1 MKNPRRTFI
10 KQSAAAA
17 TLSIGSLS
25 SLTANSIQENWQA
38 VQLAKEASLAMCLA
52 YFFGFEAQKM
62 KLSTQMG
69 VLGAV
74 APASPGMVD
83 MKGANSWDYDVL
95 KAIKDRFASEGL
107 TLRVIESPTPLDKV
121 KLGLSGKDEEIEHF
135 ILFMKNIARLGVDT
149 VCYNWMPVINWSRT
163 TMGKPTR
170 GGALVSGFNYE
181 EAKNQPITPY
191 GEFSAETMWKNLA
204 YFLKAVV
211 PEAEKAG
218 IKLALHPDDP
228 PVDKLRGI
236 SRIMTSA
243 DAFKRMLDL
252 YPSPNNGITMC
263 QGTFATMGEDIP
275 TVIRYFGERNK
286 LFFVHYR
293 DVRGNRLN
301 FEETFHDDGQTDMY
315 KAMKAY
321 YDIGFKGP
329 IRPDH
334 VPTMAG
340 DTNDHQGYSLLG
352 SLYAVGYMQG
362 LMEAIR
368 KTRT

>member
-1 MKNPRRTFI
+1 MKNSRRTFL
-10 KQSAAAA
+10 KQSASVA
-17 TLSIGSLS
+17 TLSAGGLS
-25 SLTANSIQENWQA
+25 PLAQTLRRQQLVS
-38 VQLAKEASLAMCLA
+38 LAKDADLQLGLA
-52 YFFGFEAQKM
+52 YFWGYEPQKM
-62 KLSTQMG
+62 KLSVQMN

-74 APASPGMVD
+74 APASPGMVG

-95 KAIKDRFASEGL
+95 KAIQDGFAKEGL
-107 TLRVIESPTPLDKV
+107 TLQVIESPTPLDKV
-121 KLGLSGKDEEIEHF
+121 KLGLDGKDQEIDHF
-135 ILFMKNIARLGVDT
+135 ITFMKNLSKIGVDT

-163 TMGKPTR
+163 QMAKPSR
-170 GGALVSGFNYE
+170 GGALVSAFKYE
-181 EAKNQPITPY
+181 EARNQSVTQF

-211 PEAEKAG
+211 PEAEKSG

-243 DAFKRMLDL
+243 DAFKKMLAL
-252 YPSPNNGITMC
+252 APSPNNGITMC

-275 TVIRYFGERNK
+275 TVIKYFGERNK
-286 LFFVHYR
+286 IFFVHFR
-293 DVRGNRLN
+293 DIRGNRQN
-301 FEETFHDDGQTDMY
+301 FEETFGDDGQTDMY
-315 KAMKAY
+315 KAMKTY

-340 DTNDHQGYSLLG
+340 DSNDHQGYSLLG
-352 SLYAVGYMQG
+352 SLHAVGYMQG

-368 KTRT
+368 KQRG